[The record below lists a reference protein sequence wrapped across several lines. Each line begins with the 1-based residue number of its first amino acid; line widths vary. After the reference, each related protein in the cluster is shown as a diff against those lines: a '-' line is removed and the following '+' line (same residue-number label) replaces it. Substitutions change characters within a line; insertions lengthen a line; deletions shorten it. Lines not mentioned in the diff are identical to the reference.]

1 MYLSKIEIFGFKSF
15 AQNVNLNFDAGITA
29 IVGPNGCGKTNIVD
43 AIRWALGEQR
53 YSTLRSDKMED
64 VIFNG
69 TRNRKPLGMAEV
81 SLIIENTRGIL
92 PTEYSQVTI
101 SRRVYRSGESEYLL
115 NRVQCRLKD
124 IVDLFMDTGMGADAY
139 SVIELKMVETILSDR
154 TDERRRLFEEAAGV
168 TKYKHRRKAAYH
180 KLESVQQD
188 LIRVNDIVKEVQKT
202 VNALERQSKRAEQFN
217 EISKNLRA
225 TEIDLL
231 EHEYAYLFG
240 KLNPLKERF
249 AETEIAKNN
258 IDAELNEQEELLDK
272 MRLEISEVERQLI
285 DYQRQAAKLVSQIH
299 KYDEGT
305 IKGNEQINSLQSNI
319 ERYEKEK
326 IDLFNQ
332 KEWLE
337 GKQVTLR
344 ENIAKFAEAVIADQ
358 EVFEK
363 LNSDFQFLGKQL
375 DEKKEILQ
383 GLNNEII
390 SLIHEIV
397 QKNGDRQLLD
407 ERIENLNRLIERI
420 AEDAAYFENEILES
434 ENKVLELTLKDKE
447 LHRDFVQAEV
457 ELLEV
462 DTSLAQLRTELETL
476 QQREFEFKNEIHRI
490 TAKID
495 FFVSL
500 IEGSEGRS
508 SSIKYLLNETEFKK
522 KNYFTVA
529 EIINTDEKYRTA
541 IQTALGEAA
550 NFIIVEKENE
560 AFEAASLLEKNE
572 KGKAVFICLDR
583 VPKIKHFRRENHSP
597 ILWANQVVKV
607 KEPYRNLVSYL
618 LDSIAIVDDLK
629 SVPNSLIGIKF
640 VSLNGNVKT
649 SGGVIRGGSRR
660 QDEGSLIGKRDQIAE
675 LELEKA
681 KFKAELELLQQQQI
695 EKQKALETLNIKAV
709 SEKIKKI
716 EKEMASV
723 EMRIAQIVFEKKRAN
738 DSIERSKSE
747 IKRIEAEISEL
758 NAEKEKLIPEI
769 NLIEQAKVVA
779 EANAAEINKEL
790 EQITQRWND
799 LSKAVNDAEIK
810 MVTLQGNMRNA
821 EAELERDI
829 ATVRNIEVTLQ
840 KRDSEIIHA
849 KEEIERITNELQSIG
864 MQLQDL
870 KLQLSE
876 VEKGKTEVEAVY
888 TQKRNVIHSI
898 ELKIKD
904 DRRLHDDTLKLFHE
918 YDMKIS
924 EINQNIEHVRE
935 RARNEFEINIELKTY
950 PEDEW
955 IDFAAKREEV
965 RQMKDRIRMLGAIN
979 FAAFDEYNTESE
991 RLNFMTQQRDDL
1003 LEAERTLLSTI
1014 EEINNTAQRKFL
1026 TTFELIR
1033 ENFIKTFKSLFDEG
1047 DECDLRLEENED
1059 PLEAGIEIIA
1069 KPRGKRP
1076 TSIDLLSGGEKTLTA
1091 IALLFA
1097 IYLVKPSPFCIL
1109 DEVDAPLDDSNI
1121 DRYTRILKKFSDNTQ
1136 FIVVTHNK
1144 RTMEA
1149 ANALYGV
1156 TMEEEG
1162 VSKIVT
1168 VRFNDEDRVK
1178 SATVA
1183 SGVI

>member
-231 EHEYAYLFG
+231 EHEYAYLFE

-249 AETEIAKNN
+249 NETGIAKNN

-272 MRLEISEVERQLI
+272 MRIEISQVEKQLI
-285 DYQRQAAKLVSQIH
+285 DFQRQAAKLVSQIH
-299 KYDEGT
+299 KYEEGT

-344 ENIAKFAEAVIADQ
+344 TNIEKFAEAVIVDS
-358 EVFEK
+358 VIFEK
-363 LNSDFQFLGKQL
+363 LNTDFQIVGKQL
-375 DEKKEILQ
+375 DEKKELLQ

-420 AEDAAYFENEILES
+420 TEDAAYFENEISES
-434 ENKVLELTLKDKE
+434 ENKVSELTVKDKE
-447 LHRDFVQAEV
+447 LHHDFIQTEMELMEV
-457 ELLEV
+457 N
-462 DTSLAQLRTELETL
+462 TRAQQNRS
-476 QQREFEFKNEIHRI
+476 EFEDLQHKELGLKNEIHRI

-495 FFVSL
+495 FSVSL

-522 KNYFTVA
+522 KNYLTVA
-529 EIINTDEKYRTA
+529 DIVNTDEKYRSA

-550 NFIIVEKENE
+550 NYIIVEKESE

-583 VPKIKHFRRENHSP
+583 IPKIRRIRTTHHSP
-597 ILWANQVVKV
+597 ILWADQVVKV
-607 KEPYRNLVSYL
+607 KEPYRSLVLFL

-629 SVPNSLIGIKF
+629 SVPDSLIGIKF
-640 VSLNGNVKT
+640 VSLSGNVRT
-649 SGGVIRGGSRR
+649 SGGVVRGGSRR

-675 LELEKA
+675 LELDKA
-681 KFKAELELLQQQQI
+681 KFIAELELLQQQQN
-695 EKQKALETLNIKAV
+695 EKQKILETLDIKAA
-709 SEKIKKI
+709 SEKVKKI

-758 NAEKEKLIPEI
+758 TVEKEKLIPEI
-769 NLIEQAKVVA
+769 NQIEQAKAVA
-779 EANAAEINKEL
+779 ETNAAELNKEL

-810 MVTLQGNMRNA
+810 MVTLQGNKRNA

-829 ATVRNIEVTLQ
+829 ATVRNTEATLQ
-840 KRDSEIIHA
+840 KRDSEIMQA
-849 KEEIERITNELQSIG
+849 KEDIERISNELQTVG
-864 MQLQDL
+864 GQLQEL
-870 KLQLSE
+870 RLQLNE
-876 VEKGKTEVEAVY
+876 VEKGKTEVEIVY
-888 TQKRNVIHSI
+888 TQKRNAIHNV

-904 DRRLHDDTLKLFHE
+904 DRRLHDDTIKMYHE

-935 RARNEFEINIELKTY
+935 RARNEFEINIELKPY

-1003 LEAERTLLSTI
+1003 IEAERTLLNTI
-1014 EEINNTAQRKFL
+1014 EEINNTAHRKFL

-1059 PLEAGIEIIA
+1059 LLEAGIEIIA

-1149 ANALYGV
+1149 ANALYGI

-1168 VRFNDEDRVK
+1168 VRFNDEDRVL
-1178 SATVA
+1178 SAAVA
-1183 SGVI
+1183 SGV